1 MAMTTQSTE
10 VAPLAYRK
18 IVYHSAKYMSS
29 TVIGI
34 LVGTTRERVEDV
46 IPFVHHWHTLSP
58 MTEAGMALV
67 EAHTAKH
74 HQQILGLYEVPEH
87 LAQKDVSPTT
97 AALAETLATRM
108 GHAPLLFNLNGKKLM
123 DIRGA
128 IDATVQGRTVQVQVP
143 QPESL
148 ALALRQELGQGVFQ
162 FLYDWD
168 DHLENTQ
175 LDWLTNP
182 DLA

>member
-1 MAMTTQSTE
+1 MYVS
-10 VAPLAYRK
+10 R
-18 IVYHSAKYMSS
+18 
-29 TVIGI
+29 
-34 LVGTTRERVEDV
+34 
-46 IPFVHHWHTLSP
+46 LSP
-58 MTEAGMALV
+58 
-67 EAHTAKH
+67 
-74 HQQILGLYEVPEH
+74 Q
-87 LAQKDVSPTT
+87 
-97 AALAETLATRM
+97 
-108 GHAPLLFNLNGKKLM
+108 LNGTKLM

-128 IDATVQGRTVQVQVP
+128 IYATVQGRTVQVQVP

>member
-1 MAMTTQSTE
+1 M
-10 VAPLAYRK
+10 
-18 IVYHSAKYMSS
+18 
-29 TVIGI
+29 
-34 LVGTTRERVEDV
+34 
-46 IPFVHHWHTLSP
+46 
-58 MTEAGMALV
+58 
-67 EAHTAKH
+67 
-74 HQQILGLYEVPEH
+74 
-87 LAQKDVSPTT
+87 
-97 AALAETLATRM
+97 
-108 GHAPLLFNLNGKKLM
+108 M

-128 IDATVQGRTVQVQVP
+128 VDATVQGRTVQVQVP

-148 ALALRQELGQGVFQ
+148 AFALRQELGQGVFK

>member
-1 MAMTTQSTE
+1 MYVS
-10 VAPLAYRK
+10 R
-18 IVYHSAKYMSS
+18 
-29 TVIGI
+29 
-34 LVGTTRERVEDV
+34 
-46 IPFVHHWHTLSP
+46 LSP
-58 MTEAGMALV
+58 
-67 EAHTAKH
+67 
-74 HQQILGLYEVPEH
+74 Q
-87 LAQKDVSPTT
+87 
-97 AALAETLATRM
+97 
-108 GHAPLLFNLNGKKLM
+108 LNGTKLM

-148 ALALRQELGQGVFQ
+148 AFALRQELGQGVFK

-175 LDWLTNP
+175 LDWLINP

>member
-1 MAMTTQSTE
+1 MYVS
-10 VAPLAYRK
+10 R
-18 IVYHSAKYMSS
+18 
-29 TVIGI
+29 
-34 LVGTTRERVEDV
+34 
-46 IPFVHHWHTLSP
+46 LSP
-58 MTEAGMALV
+58 
-67 EAHTAKH
+67 
-74 HQQILGLYEVPEH
+74 Q
-87 LAQKDVSPTT
+87 
-97 AALAETLATRM
+97 
-108 GHAPLLFNLNGKKLM
+108 LNGTKLM

-168 DHLENTQ
+168 DHLKNTQ